1 MLARPQQ
8 PALCSRTRH
17 PARSSSSTAARP
29 IQGSVKV
36 VNESASRTTS
46 PRGAAVARRS
56 RRASHRSSVSR
67 SKRGSGRSA
76 AIPSV
81 RSSSARAPGIRGST
95 FDTGASAAPA
105 RFSRRIAPN
114 ARERSGVPW
123 TSW

>member
-29 IQGSVKV
+29 ISGSVNV
-36 VNESASRTTS
+36 VNESARRMTS
-46 PRGAAVARRS
+46 PRGAGPVPRG
-56 RRASHRSSVSR
+56 RRASQRSSVSR
-67 SKRGSGRSA
+67 SKRGSGRSR

-81 RSSSARAPGIRGST
+81 RSSSARAPGTRGT
-95 FDTGASAAPA
+95 RFDTGASAAPA
-105 RFSRRIAPN
+105 RFSARIAPN

-123 TSW
+123 ISW